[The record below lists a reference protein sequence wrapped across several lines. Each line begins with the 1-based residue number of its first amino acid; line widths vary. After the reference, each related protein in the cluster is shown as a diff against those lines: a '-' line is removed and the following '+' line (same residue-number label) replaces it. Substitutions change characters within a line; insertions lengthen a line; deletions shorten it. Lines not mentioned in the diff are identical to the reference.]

1 MVEVSVHLTPLS
13 THRRLPTQGPSF
25 PYGRPAPVY
34 GCRYRDWVGFHVGRQ
49 SQLRMMAPLAR
60 AYELS
65 VPERPVDGGLFGP
78 RSLVWRV
85 HRDRTFPLAGM
96 RSLMV
101 QALHPLAMAGVAD
114 HSDWRRDPFGRLAAT
129 SGYVLTVTYG
139 DSVAANAA
147 AARVRAVHRHVRGT
161 DGVTGLGYSAE
172 DPDLLLWVHAGMV
185 DSIVHVVQRYGR
197 GLDAAEADR
206 YVTEMVPFAEMVG
219 VPAEQ
224 VPTSVQ
230 ALREYIESVDL
241 RQATPAARDAIGF
254 VLDPPDLSDDL
265 RELWRD
271 LGQVAIG
278 SLPVWARSMYGF
290 AEPPSGAMER
300 EPVRQLIGAIDLAFE
315 SLPGVLEARERI
327 DLRMRG

>member
-1 MVEVSVHLTPLS
+1 
-13 THRRLPTQGPSF
+13 
-25 PYGRPAPVY
+25 
-34 GCRYRDWVGFHVGRQ
+34 
-49 SQLRMMAPLAR
+49 MAPLAR
-60 AYELS
+60 AYERA
-65 VPERPVDGGLFGP
+65 VPERPADVGLFGP

-101 QALHPLAMAGVAD
+101 QALHPLAMAGVAQ

-129 SGYVLTVTYG
+129 SGYVLSVTYG
-139 DSVAANAA
+139 DTAAVNAS
-147 AARVRAVHRHVRGT
+147 AARVRAVHTHVRGT
-161 DGVTGLGYSAE
+161 DGVTGLDYSAE
-172 DPDLLLWVHAGMV
+172 DPELLLWVHAGMV

-197 GLDAAEADR
+197 GLDAVEADR
-206 YVTEMVPFAEMVG
+206 YVAEMVPFAAIVG

-230 ALREYIESVDL
+230 GLREYIESVDL
-241 RQATPAARDAIGF
+241 LQATPAARDAIGV

-265 RELWRD
+265 RELWHE

-278 SLPVWARSMYGF
+278 TLPGWARSMYGF
-290 AEPPSGAMER
+290 AEPSAELMER
-300 EPVRQLIGAIDLAFE
+300 EPVRQLMGAVDLMFE

-327 DLRMRG
+327 ELRTRE